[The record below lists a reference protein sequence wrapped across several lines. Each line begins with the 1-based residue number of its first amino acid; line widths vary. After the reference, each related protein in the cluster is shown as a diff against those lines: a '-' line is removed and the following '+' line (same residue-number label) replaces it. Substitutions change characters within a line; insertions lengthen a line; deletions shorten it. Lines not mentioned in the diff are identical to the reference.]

1 MRAVIDTVVGRRAD
15 DAEERDPRVSR
26 IRYVCMPGSPY
37 TGSTLLGFLLD
48 LHPGCASIGAA
59 TGLTSKID
67 LRTYECSC
75 GARFVDCPFW
85 NRVALRTEELG
96 APVTV
101 FETGYWNTH
110 VTLSSRRWLDGLLVR
125 SLGNLTA
132 TAVRDTVVW
141 RAPAIRR
148 ALAGARD
155 ATWSLARA
163 VLESTGASV
172 FVDSAR
178 DHQRP
183 KYLMADPRLDV
194 RVLHL
199 VRDPRGNTAS
209 IMKHTGADVATAA
222 KRWRHYN
229 VEADRVRALL
239 PEDAWFRVR
248 YEDLCRDPS
257 GTLEAIERFI
267 GVEATSVPVDLQATD
282 HHIIGNSMRLRGI
295 GEIRED
301 RSWEQALDREDLR
314 TIARIAGPASRRLGL
329 EWP

>member
-1 MRAVIDTVVGRRAD
+1 MSSDTAVDRRPDVPDGR
-15 DAEERDPRVSR
+15 DASAPRV
-26 IRYVCMPGSPY
+26 RYVCMPGSPY

-48 LHPGCASIGAA
+48 AHPACVSIGAA

-67 LRTYECSC
+67 LRTYACSC
-75 GARFVDCPFW
+75 GERFVDCPFW
-85 NRVALRTEELG
+85 NRVAARTRELG

-110 VTLSSRRWLDGLLVR
+110 VTLSDRRWLDGLLVR
-125 SLGNLTA
+125 SLGDLRVTA
-132 TAVRDTVVW
+132 ARDAVVW
-141 RAPAIRR
+141 RAPAVRR
-148 ALAGARD
+148 TLARARN

-163 VLESTGASV
+163 VLEETRASA
-172 FVDSAR
+172 FIDSAR

-183 KYLMADPRLDV
+183 KYLMRDPRLDV

-209 IMKHTGADVATAA
+209 IMKHTGVDVMTAA

-239 PEDAWFRVR
+239 PEDAWLRVR
-248 YEDLCRDPS
+248 YEDLCREPARTL
-257 GTLEAIERFI
+257 GTIARFV
-267 GVEATSVPVDLQATD
+267 GVETADVPDDLQATD

-301 RSWEQALDREDLR
+301 RSWEAVLDRDDLR
-314 TIARIAGPASRRLGL
+314 AIERIAGRASRDLGM